1 MECVTFPADG
11 RKEYKYVV
19 VFSRYEGKLLLSRHR
34 QRSTWETQGG
44 HIEPGETPEQAARR
58 FTLTQVCGYWAGDE
72 AGGAA
77 GVVFAADIQELG
89 DLPPSEMEEVGL
101 FDSLP
106 ASLTYPAI
114 TPVLWQRARA
124 AFRL

>member
-44 HIEPGETPEQAARR
+44 HSEAGESPEQAARR
-58 FTLTQVCGYWAGDE
+58 ELWVESGASRFSLTQVCA
-72 AGGAA
+72 
-77 GVVFAADIQELG
+77 
-89 DLPPSEMEEVGL
+89 
-101 FDSLP
+101 
-106 ASLTYPAI
+106 
-114 TPVLWQRARA
+114 
-124 AFRL
+124 